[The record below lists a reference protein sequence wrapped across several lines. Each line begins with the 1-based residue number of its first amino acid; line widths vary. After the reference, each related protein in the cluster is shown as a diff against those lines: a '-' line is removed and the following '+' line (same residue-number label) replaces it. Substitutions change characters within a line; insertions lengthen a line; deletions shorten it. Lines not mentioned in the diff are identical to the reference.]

1 MECQYHGRTVK
12 DVTTL
17 EWSWPNALRQTMR
30 VARAR
35 TREGSWALG
44 SPEENG
50 GGILDNKHCMLY
62 AVEFGFCF
70 NLAVTV
76 LSLSL

>member
-50 GGILDNKHCMLY
+50 GGSWIINTACFMLLNL
-62 AVEFGFCF
+62 GF
-70 NLAVTV
+70 V
-76 LSLSL
+76 LIWL